1 MIRLGSLAGYPF
13 EGPRV
18 LAGWTPPAGP
28 AVFAVMYKPEPEA
41 KPECYAVIYV
51 GTSEDL
57 SAERFP
63 FQHPR
68 APCWVQRAGNRWKVY
83 ICTYDVPGGL
93 SSHREQIVQ
102 ELVAIYHPSCNER
115 QYDRLWRDEWIGE
128 YTAPTAGPLTTDRN
142 PTERPPGRSGEPGQ
156 EP

>member
-1 MIRLGSLAGYPF
+1 MPSS
-13 EGPRV
+13 
-18 LAGWTPPAGP
+18 TS
-28 AVFAVMYKPEPEA
+28 
-41 KPECYAVIYV
+41 

-68 APCWVQRAGNRWKVY
+68 APCWVRRAGNRWKVY

-115 QYDRLWRDEWIGE
+115 QYDRLWKDEWIGE

-142 PTERPPGRSGEPGQ
+142 PTEGPRGRTGEPGQ